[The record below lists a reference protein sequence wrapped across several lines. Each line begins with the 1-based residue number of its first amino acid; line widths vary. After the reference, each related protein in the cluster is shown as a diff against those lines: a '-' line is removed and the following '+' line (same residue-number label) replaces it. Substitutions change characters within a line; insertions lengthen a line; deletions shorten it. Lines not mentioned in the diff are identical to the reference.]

1 MKVKYIGFGGYMEVP
16 CYQDE
21 NGKIYFDENN
31 GRNGLDLYTGAYM
44 DCGEI
49 CGEPCNRVT
58 EPVECKNPFVRSPKE
73 REYMLLNRLQLDCKY
88 YINCAGKCR
97 SSSLWADIDT
107 IIKEMEN
114 IMDSFTEE
122 EKPEWLTDVDFEALK
137 SEIKEIQE
145 HEAENVQ

>member
-31 GRNGLDLYTGAYM
+31 GHNGLNLYTGAYM

-49 CGEPCNRVT
+49 CGEPCSRVT
-58 EPVECKNPFVRSPKE
+58 EPVECENPFVRSSKE

-88 YINCAGKCR
+88 ISIVLENADHQASGLILIPLSKKWKISWIHLQKKR
-97 SSSLWADIDT
+97 SR
-107 IIKEMEN
+107 N
-114 IMDSFTEE
+114 G
-122 EKPEWLTDVDFEALK
+122 
-137 SEIKEIQE
+137 
-145 HEAENVQ
+145 

>member
-31 GRNGLDLYTGAYM
+31 GRNGLNLYTGAYM

-58 EPVECKNPFVRSPKE
+58 EPVECEKPFVRSSKE
-73 REYMLLNRLQLDCKY
+73 REYMLLNRLQLDGRNLK
-88 YINCAGKCR
+88 
-97 SSSLWADIDT
+97 ADRNL
-107 IIKEMEN
+107 KQFMQ
-114 IMDSFTEE
+114 
-122 EKPEWLTDVDFEALK
+122 LALLVSCYK
-137 SEIKEIQE
+137 KFGLIL
-145 HEAENVQ
+145 